1 MGNLIAT
8 SAASGL
14 CPVAIGS
21 LRLTER
27 TPALTSVSPFK
38 GKKTAVRKALGHWPA
53 PNEAKGNVLWAGRN
67 LAFVVGEC
75 ADLAG
80 LAATTDQT
88 DAWTALTLEG
98 DDLAAVMARLTPL
111 DMRTLGAGATA
122 RGLLGHMSALYHRT
136 QTGMDIYVFRSMA
149 HTAVH
154 EITHAMTSVAA
165 RAALSA

>member
-38 GKKTAVRKALGHWPA
+38 GRKTAVRKVLGHWPA

-98 DDLAAVMARLTPL
+98 DDLEAVMARLTPL

>member
-14 CPVAIGS
+14 CPVTIGN
-21 LRLTER
+21 LTLTER
-27 TPALTSVSPFK
+27 TPTLTSVSPFK
-38 GKKTAVRKALGHWPA
+38 GKKTAVRKALGNWPA

-67 LAFVVGEC
+67 MAFVVGEC

-80 LAATTDQT
+80 LAATTDQS
-88 DAWTALTLEG
+88 DAWAALTLDG
-98 DDLAAVMARLTPL
+98 DALEAVMARLTPL
-111 DMRTLGAGATA
+111 DMAAMGPGATA

-136 QTGMDIYVFRSMA
+136 KTGMDIYVFRSM
-149 HTAVH
+149 TQTTVH
-154 EITHAMTSVAA
+154 EITHAMTGVAA

>member
-38 GKKTAVRKALGHWPA
+38 GKKTAVRKALGNWPA

-98 DDLAAVMARLTPL
+98 DDLEAVMARLTPL

>member
-14 CPVAIGS
+14 CPVAIGN

-27 TPALTSVSPFK
+27 TPTLTSVSPFK

-98 DDLAAVMARLTPL
+98 DDLEAVMARLTPL

>member
-1 MGNLIAT
+1 VGNLIAT

>member
-98 DDLAAVMARLTPL
+98 DDLEAVMARLTPL

>member
-27 TPALTSVSPFK
+27 TPTLTSVSPFK

-98 DDLAAVMARLTPL
+98 DDLEAVMARLTPL